1 MGFWSI
7 ILAGQDCLG
16 WDIIKAK
23 KKNHIENER
32 HQNALGE
39 KITERQIFLSYGII
53 QALVR
58 AKYSFS
64 GLKI

>member
-23 KKNHIENER
+23 KKKKHIENER

-39 KITERQIFLSYGII
+39 KIN
-53 QALVR
+53 
-58 AKYSFS
+58 
-64 GLKI
+64 

>member
-1 MGFWSI
+1 MFR
-7 ILAGQDCLG
+7 LG
-16 WDIIKAK
+16 YNQSKK